1 LAGLRKFAEAMN
13 DPPRANVLRYWFR
26 KGIAGNRHWH
36 SDIRH
41 LSPVPGHSNIG
52 QVPSH
57 IGMFFILL
65 PKQYCILAFTKTV
78 LYENGKYTKFTL
90 LTVESNTPCMTTLH
104 TTGGQ
109 DRYTLQL
116 HADTAG
122 NEFIL
127 MSTLLT
133 VERDTH
139 SHPRCMM
146 AVEMDTPCTFM
157 LF

>member
-1 LAGLRKFAEAMN
+1 
-13 DPPRANVLRYWFR
+13 
-26 KGIAGNRHWH
+26 
-36 SDIRH
+36 
-41 LSPVPGHSNIG
+41 
-52 QVPSH
+52 
-57 IGMFFILL
+57 MFFILVPWNSSAFWHL
-65 PKQYCILAFTKTV
+65 KKKLHKNRKNSPKS
-78 LYENGKYTKFTL
+78 TL

-139 SHPRCMM
+139 SHPCCMM